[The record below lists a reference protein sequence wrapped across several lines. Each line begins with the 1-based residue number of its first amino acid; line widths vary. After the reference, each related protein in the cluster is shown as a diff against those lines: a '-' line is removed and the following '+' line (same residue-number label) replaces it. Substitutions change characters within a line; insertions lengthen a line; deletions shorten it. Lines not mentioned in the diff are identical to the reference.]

1 MDGVKVLTVEDLS
14 FSYGEG
20 PVLRDVSFSVGRGE
34 MMGIVGPNGSGKST
48 LIGLISGILKAA
60 KGKVTVMDRRL
71 EAYSRRELSLS
82 VAAVTQN
89 AGPVFPYTVEEIVAM
104 GRYPHLGWS
113 GWLGEKDRE
122 ACERA
127 MELTAVAAFRNR
139 TLDRLSAG
147 ERQRVLLARALAQE
161 PEVLL
166 LDEAASFL
174 DIGQEQALFRVLDRL
189 RREEDLT
196 LLTVSHDLNLVGRFC
211 QRVLLLQEGKVLSEG
226 ELDRVYTT
234 ENLSGLFG
242 VEVETERRSDG
253 GVQVSW

>member
-1 MDGVKVLTVEDLS
+1 MDGVKVLTVEKIS

-20 PVLRDVSFSVGRGE
+20 PVLQDVSFSVGKGE

-60 KGKVTVMDRRL
+60 RGKITVMDRPL
-71 EAYSRRELSLS
+71 EAYSRRELSLG

-89 AGPVFPYTVEEIVAM
+89 AAPVFPYTVEEIVAM

-113 GWLGEKDRE
+113 GWLGKQDRE
-122 ACERA
+122 ACGKA

-139 TLDRLSAG
+139 TLDHLSAG

-161 PEVLL
+161 PEILL

-174 DIGQEQALFRVLDRL
+174 DIGQEQALFQVLDRL
-189 RREEDLT
+189 RREEGLS

-211 QRVLLLQEGKVLSEG
+211 QRVLLLREGTVLSEG
-226 ELDRVYTT
+226 ELDRVYTAG
-234 ENLSGLFG
+234 NLSGLFG
-242 VEVETERRSDG
+242 VQVQAERRPDG